1 MENAKDIQYNRV
13 KPWQIYAWSIH
24 DVVANCF
31 LFLMNFVLYLAIGEY
46 AILTTTI
53 FLILTGSRILM
64 ALRIQSSLISWSA
77 RTANGVLPADDG
89 SGLRNMLHYGS
100 VYVFL
105 LHSGQSCDIYRAL
118 CHIHYRL

>member
-1 MENAKDIQYNRV
+1 MYKRQIQYNRV

-53 FLILTGSRILM
+53 SLILTGIRILDGITDPII
-64 ALRIQSSLISWSA
+64 AYIVE
-77 RTANGVLPADDG
+77 RTD
-89 SGLRNMLHYGS
+89 SK
-100 VYVFL
+100 
-105 LHSGQSCDIYRAL
+105 
-118 CHIHYRL
+118 

>member
-46 AILTTTI
+46 AILTMLWVSPSHCLPI
-53 FLILTGSRILM
+53 FWNL
-64 ALRIQSSLISWSA
+64 
-77 RTANGVLPADDG
+77 
-89 SGLRNMLHYGS
+89 
-100 VYVFL
+100 
-105 LHSGQSCDIYRAL
+105 
-118 CHIHYRL
+118 